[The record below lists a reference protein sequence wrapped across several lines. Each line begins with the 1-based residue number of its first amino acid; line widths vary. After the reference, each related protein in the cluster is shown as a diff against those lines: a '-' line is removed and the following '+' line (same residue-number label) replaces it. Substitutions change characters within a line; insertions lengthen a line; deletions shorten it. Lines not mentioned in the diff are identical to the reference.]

1 MQVKRNLQGLCLKTL
16 LAALPLFL
24 LYTANCSLHAQT
36 ASSQE
41 ESSSLSTNS
50 ADDNFTAI
58 SAEDSG
64 HGPNAGEQPAYESP
78 QASAALVGAAPTRE
92 GGLFRS
98 WRIDLTA
105 NTLGAGFDLSTPLA
119 RHFDVRGGGNIIA
132 FGYEFDVDGLH
143 YDSDIRLRSGNLRLD
158 WFPRHRNFHIS
169 PGILYANNN
178 VTALS
183 HVPPGASF
191 DLGDESFVNSVD
203 DPVHGDARLIFPR
216 RVSPMVTFGFRNL
229 LPGRHEHISVPVEF
243 GVAYTG
249 APKIDVTLVG
259 SACAQDGCFSFADNA
274 EAQQSLRDE
283 IKDINDTLSSIPVY
297 PVLSIGFGYR
307 F

>member
-1 MQVKRNLQGLCLKTL
+1 MQAKMNLRGLCLKL
-16 LAALPLFL
+16 ISAALLLFL
-24 LYTANCSLHAQT
+24 LQAVTPSLHAQV
-36 ASSQE
+36 ASTQEMSQGQSSSST
-41 ESSSLSTNS
+41 ESSS
-50 ADDNFTAI
+50 AA
-58 SAEDSG
+58 SG
-64 HGPNAGEQPAYESP
+64 EQSHGPNDSDSPAADS
-78 QASAALVGAAPTRE
+78 ASAMVTGGAAPTRE

-98 WRIDLTA
+98 WRIDLIA

-119 RHFDVRGGGNIIA
+119 RHFDVRGGANFMS

-143 YDSDIRLRSGNLRLD
+143 YDSDMRLRSGNLRLD
-158 WFPRHRNFHIS
+158 WFPRRRNFHIS
-169 PGILYANNN
+169 PGLLYANNN
-178 VTALS
+178 VTAIS
-183 HVPPGASF
+183 HVPAGAKF
-191 DLGDESFVNSVD
+191 TLGDETFINSVD

-229 LPGRHEHISVPVEF
+229 LPGEHKHISVPLEF

-249 APKIDVTLVG
+249 APKIDVTLTG
-259 SACAQDGCFSFADNA
+259 NACAEDGCFNFADNA

-283 IKDINDTLSSIPVY
+283 IKDINDTLSNIPVY